1 MSIKIISG
9 HSIFNENAI
18 VLSQKFKWKLETDFD
33 PQPNDL
39 YIVFGAHELAHQL
52 LEVQFR
58 KNNSFGYIIMNS
70 EQTESQFFKN
80 KYYISLMKRNI
91 VFDYN
96 TLTTE
101 YLKENHGIKVLSY
114 FFFEFMKFNIETND
128 RPYDVAFIG
137 SKNERRETLIQ
148 DLQKKHPDLKFYV
161 DFEWKHKNADSLT
174 KILQQCKVVLNIP
187 YYENNPLETHRI
199 HKALACGCEVISLKS
214 VDEDA
219 NEFYKDYI
227 TITDDISSCLV
238 DGVVKG
244 SPLSYE
250 ELIKNLSQK
259 FNPHMCFIIGH
270 VHKKLLSISNGDKQQ
285 VVHEPT
291 ATDTHVSTDKETEV
305 ALGDKV

>member
-39 YIVFGAHELAHQL
+39 YIVYGAHELAHQL

-80 KYYISLMKRNI
+80 KYYLSLMKRNI

-270 VHKKLLSISNGDKQQ
+270 VHKKLLCISNGDKEETL
-285 VVHEPT
+285 HEQT
-291 ATDTHVSTDKETEV
+291 TTDTNVSTDKETEV